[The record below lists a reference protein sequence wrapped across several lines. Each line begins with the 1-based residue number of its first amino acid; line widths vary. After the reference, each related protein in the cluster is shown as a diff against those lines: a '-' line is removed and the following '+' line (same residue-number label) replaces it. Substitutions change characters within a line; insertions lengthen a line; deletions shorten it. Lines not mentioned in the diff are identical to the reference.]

1 MSAYSSS
8 SWAKLLKTSIEFD
21 GKLENFLLWQDRIY
35 GALEAHDIL
44 PVLLADTKESAITQL
59 AELLKRRNL
68 KALMELEN
76 ASEEQK
82 NEEAAKPHDP
92 DLTSKA
98 TQIQLEVSQ
107 HVYHWIHWRSDRRNQ
122 TETQAGAQG

>member
-1 MSAYSSS
+1 MANWRTFSS
-8 SWAKLLKTSIEFD
+8 
-21 GKLENFLLWQDRIY
+21 GKIGY

-44 PVLLADTKESAITQL
+44 PVLVADTKESAITQL

-92 DLTSKA
+92 DLTS
-98 TQIQLEVSQ
+98 TSIIQVK
-107 HVYHWIHWRSDRRNQ
+107 V
-122 TETQAGAQG
+122 T